1 MKQNPLISTHRS
13 DPHITHTVAST
24 PFNEKFQ
31 SVFTAG
37 HSYWIAINCTRKT
50 VSVII
55 GLCASVFFFKPRST
69 LPCLNSASLW
79 PRAQWHAP
87 GYSTVMCCCAEG
99 LAVWFVYSPE
109 RAFQSLFQPSNSLC
123 LSLPCS
129 VSPSPSLSLS
139 LSPFHPP
146 PPFSLFLLG

>member
-1 MKQNPLISTHRS
+1 MDCNQLYTEDCFCHHWFMCLSS
-13 DPHITHTVAST
+13 
-24 PFNEKFQ
+24 
-31 SVFTAG
+31 
-37 HSYWIAINCTRKT
+37 C
-50 VSVII
+50 
-55 GLCASVFFFKPRST
+55 FFKPRST

-87 GYSTVMCCCAEG
+87 GYSTMMCCCAEG
-99 LAVWFVYSPE
+99 SAVWFVYSPE

-129 VSPSPSLSLS
+129 VSPSPSPSLSLS

-146 PPFSLFLLG
+146 PPLLSLSLGIMMCRDICVLDCCLSWTVRLQRARQR